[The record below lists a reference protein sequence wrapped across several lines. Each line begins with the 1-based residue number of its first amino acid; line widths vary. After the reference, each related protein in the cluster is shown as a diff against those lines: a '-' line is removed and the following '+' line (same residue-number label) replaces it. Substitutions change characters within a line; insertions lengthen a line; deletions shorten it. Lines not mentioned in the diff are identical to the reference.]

1 MSSGKELREYTRIR
15 MKVNVEVALSGS
27 AEKRIGNTEC
37 LSMNG
42 LFIECEHPFLVGTQ
56 CVVTLLAAGPGSD
69 VLVHARGKI
78 TFVNEAGMAA
88 QLTSHLGME
97 SYNHL
102 RNLVLY
108 NAAEE
113 SEQIET
119 EIQRHL
125 DKIRKGEAH
134 RGTE

>member
-15 MKVNVEVALSGS
+15 MKVNVEVERSGS

-37 LSMNG
+37 VSMNG
-42 LFIECEHPFLVGTQ
+42 LFIECEKPFPLGTQ
-56 CVVTLLAAGPGSD
+56 CVVTLFTAGRGSD

-78 TFVNEAGMAA
+78 TFVNAAGMAA
-88 QLTSHLGME
+88 QLTSHLDME

-113 SEQIET
+113 SEQVET

-125 DKIRKGEAH
+125 DKIRKGSEES
-134 RGTE
+134 T

>member
-1 MSSGKELREYTRIR
+1 MSNGKELREYTRIR
-15 MKVNVEVALSGS
+15 MKVNVEVERSGH

-37 LSMNG
+37 VSMNG
-42 LFIECEHPFLVGTQ
+42 LFIECENPFPLGTH
-56 CVVTLLAAGPGSD
+56 CVVTLLVSGQGSD

-88 QLTSHLGME
+88 QLVSHLGME

-113 SEQIET
+113 SEQVET
-119 EIQRHL
+119 EIRRHL
-125 DKIRKGEAH
+125 DKIRKG
-134 RGTE
+134 TE